1 MCDLDPPGSGF
12 RAVRESARQLAGLLV
27 GPLDNSELAAQG
39 WSLRDIAGAEEQA
52 RPKPWSG
59 VPTRGR
65 SLRSA
70 RRRLDGLR

>member
-12 RAVRESARQLAGLLV
+12 RAVRETARQLVGLLV
-27 GPLDNSELAAQG
+27 GLLDDPELTAQD
-39 WSLRDIAGAEEQA
+39 WSLRDIAGVEEQA
-52 RPKPWSG
+52 RSRPWSG